1 MSYQLKKV
9 FAGALASLAG
19 LLVAGGLALA
29 QNRTITGT
37 VTDDLGEPLIGA
49 SVTVEG
55 DATVGAITD
64 LDGHYSIAVPASAQS
79 LRFSYI
85 GQEDAVEVIGDRTVI
100 NVSLASANIALT
112 ATVVTAMGIR
122 KEEKSLSY
130 NVQQAKIET
139 VSPVGSFV
147 NGLNGKVA
155 GVSISQSSTG
165 VGGSSRIVM
174 RGSKSISNNN
184 NALYVIDGI
193 PMQSLRGTQPE
204 GVYAGAGQTGD
215 VLGSLNQD
223 DIESISVLSG
233 PSAAALYGANAANGV
248 IIITTKKGQ
257 KDHLDIDYSNSTT
270 FSRAYVMPQFQ
281 NTYGPSS
288 LGSYYSWGAKLD
300 TPSTYNP
307 RDYFQTGVNE
317 VNSLALSTGT
327 DRSQTYVSAAV
338 ANARGI
344 VHNNNV
350 NRYNLSFRNTTD
362 LVKDLLSMDVNITYG
377 HVFEQNMIAQG
388 EYGNPIVPVY
398 LFPAGDDWSKVE
410 VYERYD
416 TGRGLKTQY
425 WPYDFEHSMQN
436 PYWITEH
443 QKWQNNKNRLMGSAQ
458 LSYKPFKW
466 LTLSTRAKY
475 DRTDE
480 VQEQKFDAGTNTLF
494 TEGSKHGKYGRNNQ
508 YTEQKFGEVLATFN
522 KYFGDNVVSVS
533 GVVGANIDDVTFRLD
548 NINGPLLTVN
558 NKFDLNNI
566 NHTSSN
572 TNMVTDGYRYQNQSV
587 FANAQVGWR
596 SRVYLDMTYRADW
609 NSTLWTAGAITYPTV
624 GLSGIIT
631 ELVPALKSS
640 FFPYWKVRAS
650 YSEVGNSPDPALY
663 LLDPTADQNN
673 GNITRNTRRRN
684 TSLQPER
691 TKSFELGTNIHFFD
705 SRLQLDAT
713 YYKASTFNQFY
724 NPRLSSTSTNSNI
737 YLNGGQVDNQGVE
750 MSLRFDDH
758 VGKFNYGT
766 YFTWTWNQNKIVDLH
781 FTDPETG
788 EVYDGNGLPMG
799 GFGGLNTFLYEG
811 GTLGDVYVTTI
822 ATDEHGYYKTTS
834 AGMIMADY
842 DEKDMIY
849 AGSTDAKHRLS
860 WGGHLG
866 YGGLTASFLF
876 TARLGGIAISK
887 TQAILDYYGV
897 SQDTADARDRGY
909 FDINGM
915 RTYDVQGWYQTL
927 GVREGV
933 MSQYVYDATNVRL
946 AEVSLG
952 YDFPVAK
959 WNSWVKGLNVSLVGN
974 NLAMIYLKA
983 PFDPEMTSNVGT
995 YNQGVDY
1002 FMQPSTRSL
1011 GFSVKVKFGGSTAS
1025 KSTASASRDTY
1036 YAPSLPARKAEPQVV
1051 EKIVEKVV
1059 EKEVI
1064 KEVPVEVVK
1073 EVVKEVPAS
1082 GASSFSSY
1090 ADDLFFVIGKA
1101 EIRPEEAFKLG
1112 RICQILKENPEAR
1125 ISITGHADSGTGNAQ
1140 INQELSE
1147 QRAAHVRD
1155 MLVEAGIAQSRI
1167 SIDAAGT
1174 DRDANGTPESNRVAV
1189 CIVK

>member
-1 MSYQLKKV
+1 MSFQLKKV
-9 FAGALASLAG
+9 LTRTLAVLSG
-19 LLVAGGLALA
+19 LFIAGGLALA

-37 VTDDLGEPLIGA
+37 VTDDFGEPLIGA
-49 SVTVEG
+49 SVVVEG
-55 DATVGAITD
+55 DTSVGAITD
-64 LDGHYSIAVPASAQS
+64 LDGRYSITVPASAEA

-85 GQEDAVEVIGDRTVI
+85 GQKDAVEQIGGRSVIDVT
-100 NVSLASANIALT
+100 LASDNIALN

-130 NVQQAKIET
+130 NVQQAKVET

-165 VGGSSRIVM
+165 AGGASRIVM

-193 PMQSLRGTQPE
+193 PMQSLRGSQPE

-248 IIITTKKGQ
+248 IIITTKKGG
-257 KDHLDIDYSNSTT
+257 KDRLDIDYSNSTT
-270 FSRAYVMPQFQ
+270 LSRAYVMPQFQ

-288 LGSYYSWGAKLD
+288 PGSYYSWGAKLD

-307 RDYFQTGVNE
+307 RDFFQTGVNE
-317 VNSLALSTGT
+317 VNSIALSTGT

-350 NRYNLSFRNTTD
+350 DRYNLSFRNTTD
-362 LVKDLLSMDVNITYG
+362 LVKDILTLDVNMTYG
-377 HVFEQNMIAQG
+377 RVDEQNMIAQG

-398 LFPAGDDWSKVE
+398 LFPAGDDFSKVG

-416 TGRGLKTQY
+416 AGRNIKTQY

-443 QKWQNNKNRLMGSAQ
+443 QKWQNQKNRMMGSGQ
-458 LSYKPFKW
+458 LSYKPLKW
-466 LTLSTRAKY
+466 LTLSARAKY

-480 VQEQKFDAGTNTLF
+480 VQERKFDASTNTLF
-494 TEGSKHGKYGRNNQ
+494 TEGSKHGFYGRVNQ

-522 KYFGDNVVSVS
+522 KYFGDNVVNLS
-533 GVVGANIDDVTFRLD
+533 GVVGANIDDITFRSD
-548 NINGPLLTVN
+548 NTSGPLKTVN
-558 NKFDLNNI
+558 NKFDLSNI
-566 NHTSSN
+566 DQNSSHTLLSSR
-572 TNMVTDGYRYQNQSV
+572 GYRYQNQSV
-587 FANAQVGWR
+587 FANAQLGYR
-596 SRVYLDMTYRADW
+596 SKVYLDMTYRVDW
-609 NSTLWTAGAITYPTV
+609 NSALYTAGGITYPTI
-624 GLSGIIT
+624 GLSGIVT
-631 ELVPALKSS
+631 ELLPFLKSS
-640 FFPYWKVRAS
+640 FFPYWKIRGS
-650 YSEVGNSPDPALY
+650 YSEVGNAPDPSLF
-663 LLDPTADQNN
+663 LLDPRHEQVS
-673 GNITRNTRRRN
+673 GNVATSARRRN
-684 TSLQPER
+684 TELVPER
-691 TKSFELGTNIHFFD
+691 TKSWELGTNIHFFD
-705 SRLQLDAT
+705 SKLQIDAT
-713 YYKASTFNQFY
+713 YYYAKTFNQFY
-724 NPRLSSTSTNSNI
+724 DPRISTTSLSTDM
-737 YLNGGQVDNQGVE
+737 YLNGGRVDNTGVE
-750 MSLRFDDH
+750 MALRFDDSR
-758 VGKFNYGT
+758 GKWNYGT
-766 YFTWTWNQNKIVDLH
+766 YLTWTWNKNKIVDLQ
-781 FTDPETG
+781 FRDPVSGTMR
-788 EVYDGNGLPMG
+788 DGNGLPMG
-799 GFGGLNTFLYEG
+799 GFGGVNNFLYEG

-822 ATDEHGYYKTTS
+822 ATDEHGFYKLN
-834 AGMIMADY
+834 ADGMIIADY

-866 YGGLTASFLF
+866 WNGLTLNWLF

-897 SQDTADARDRGY
+897 SQDTADAREKG
-909 FDINGM
+909 FFEFNGM
-915 RTYDVQGWYQTL
+915 KTSDVQGYYQTL
-927 GVREGV
+927 GIRDGI
-933 MSQYVYDATNVRL
+933 MSQYVYSATNARL
-946 AEVSLG
+946 AEVSLN
-952 YDFPVAK
+952 YDLPVKKLGA
-959 WNSWVKGLNVSLVGN
+959 WVKGITLSVVGN
-974 NLAMIYLKA
+974 NLAMLYLKA

-1011 GFSVKVKFGGSTAS
+1011 GFAVKLRFGGSTAA
-1025 KSTASASRDTY
+1025 KAAPASAPVY
-1036 YAPSLPARKAEPQVV
+1036 IPSEPKVV

-1059 EKEVI
+1059 EKEV
-1064 KEVPVEVVK
+1064 VK
-1073 EVVKEVPAS
+1073 EVVKEVKVPV
-1082 GASSFSSY
+1082 GTVDSY
-1090 ADDLFFVIGKA
+1090 NDDLYFVIGKA

-1112 RICQILKENPEAR
+1112 RICQVLAENPDAK
-1125 ISITGHADSGTGNAQ
+1125 ITVTGYADSGTGTDE
-1140 INQELSE
+1140 INEELSQ
-1147 QRAAHVRD
+1147 QRAAKVVD
-1155 MLVEAGIAQSRI
+1155 MLVKAGIARDRI
-1167 SIDAAGT
+1167 SWSSVAG
-1174 DRDANGTPESNRVAV
+1174 DRDASLSPESNRVAV

>member
-64 LDGHYSIAVPASAQS
+64 LDGNYSITVPASAQA

-85 GQEDAVEVIGDRTVI
+85 GQEDAVEAIAGRTVI

-112 ATVVTAMGIR
+112 ATVVTAMGIK

-130 NVQQAKIET
+130 NVQQAKLES

-193 PMQSLRGTQPE
+193 PMQSLRGEQPT
-204 GVYAGAGQTGD
+204 GSYAGAGQTGD
-215 VLGSLNQD
+215 VLGSINQD

-248 IIITTKKGQ
+248 IIITTKKGA
-257 KDHLDIDYSNSTT
+257 KDKLDIDYSNSTT
-270 FSRAYVMPQFQ
+270 FSRAYITPEFQ

-288 LGSYYSWGAKLD
+288 AGSYYSWGAKLAQ
-300 TPSTYNP
+300 PSSYSPLN
-307 RDYFQTGVNE
+307 YFQTGINE
-317 VNSLALSTGT
+317 VNSLSLSTGN
-327 DRSQTYVSAAV
+327 DRSQTFVSAAV

-350 NRYNLSFRNTTD
+350 DRFNLSVRNTTD
-362 LVKDLLSMDVNITYG
+362 LVKDLLSMDINITYG
-377 HVFEQNMIAQG
+377 RVNEQNMIAQG

-416 TGRGLKTQY
+416 AGRNFKTQY

-443 QKWQNNKNRLMGSAQ
+443 QKWQNQKDRVMGSLQ

-466 LTLSTRAKY
+466 LTLSARGKF

-480 VQEQKFDAGTNTLF
+480 LQEKKFDAGTNTLF
-494 TEGSKHGKYGRNNQ
+494 TEGSKHGLYGQNKQ

-522 KYFGDNVVSVS
+522 KYFGDNVLSLS
-533 GVVGANIDDVTFRLD
+533 GVVGANIDDITFRSD
-548 NINGPLLTVN
+548 YVNGPLSQAN
-558 NKFDLNNI
+558 NLFILNNI
-566 NHTSSN
+566 NTSSSH
-572 TNMVTDGYRYQNQSV
+572 TTLLSDGYRYQNQSV
-587 FANAQVGWR
+587 FANAQLGWR
-596 SRVYLDMTYRADW
+596 SRVYLDMTFRADW
-609 NSTLWTAGAITYPTV
+609 NSSLWTAGAITYPTI

-631 ELVPALKSS
+631 ELLPGLKSS

-650 YSEVGNSPDPALY
+650 YSEVGNSPDAALY
-663 LLDPTADQNN
+663 LLDPTADLTN
-673 GNITRNTRRRN
+673 GKVNRNTRRRN
-684 TSLQPER
+684 LSLQPER
-691 TKSFELGTNIHFFD
+691 TKSWEVGTNIHFFD
-705 SRLQLDAT
+705 SRVQLDAT

-737 YLNGGQVDNQGVE
+737 YLNGGQVDNWGVE
-750 MSLRFDDH
+750 MALRLDDH

-766 YFTWTWNQNKIVDLH
+766 YVTWTWNQNKIVDLH

-799 GFGGLNTFLYEG
+799 GFGGVNTFLYEG

-822 ATDEHGYYKTTS
+822 KTDEHGYYDLD
-834 AGMIMADY
+834 ANGMIQANY
-842 DEKDMIY
+842 NEKDMIY
-849 AGSTDAKHRLS
+849 AGTTDAKHRLS

-866 YGGLTASFLF
+866 YGGLTASWLF

-887 TQAILDYYGV
+887 TQAVLDYYGV
-897 SQDTADARDRGY
+897 SQDSADAREVGY
-909 FDINGM
+909 FEFNGM
-915 RTYDVQGWYQTL
+915 KTYDVQGYFQTI
-927 GVREGV
+927 GRGSGV

-952 YDFPVAK
+952 YDFPVSK
-959 WNSWVKGLNVSLVGN
+959 WNCSWLKGLNLSVVGN
-974 NLAMIYLKA
+974 NLAMIFLKA

-1011 GFSVKVKFGGSTAS
+1011 GFSLKVKFGGA
-1025 KSTASASRDTY
+1025 
-1036 YAPSLPARKAEPQVV
+1036 
-1051 EKIVEKVV
+1051 
-1059 EKEVI
+1059 
-1064 KEVPVEVVK
+1064 
-1073 EVVKEVPAS
+1073 
-1082 GASSFSSY
+1082 
-1090 ADDLFFVIGKA
+1090 
-1101 EIRPEEAFKLG
+1101 
-1112 RICQILKENPEAR
+1112 
-1125 ISITGHADSGTGNAQ
+1125 TGN
-1140 INQELSE
+1140 N
-1147 QRAAHVRD
+1147 
-1155 MLVEAGIAQSRI
+1155 
-1167 SIDAAGT
+1167 
-1174 DRDANGTPESNRVAV
+1174 
-1189 CIVK
+1189 VK

>member
-1 MSYQLKKV
+1 MRYQLKK
-9 FAGALASLAG
+9 ALAVVLAAATG
-19 LLVAGGLALA
+19 LFVSGSVALG
-29 QNRTITGT
+29 QNRTIQGT
-37 VTDDLGEPLIGA
+37 VTDEFGEPLIGA

-55 DATVGAITD
+55 ITPTIGIMTD
-64 LDGHYSIAVPASAQS
+64 LDGHYELAVPAEAAV
-79 LRFSYI
+79 LRYSFI
-85 GQEDAVEVIGDRTVI
+85 GMQDALETIGSRNVI
-100 NVSLASANIALT
+100 NVTLTEANNVLN
-112 ATVVTAMGIR
+112 ATVVTAMGIK

-130 NVQQAKIET
+130 NVQQAKLES

-147 NGLNGKVA
+147 NSLNGKVA

-184 NALYVIDGI
+184 NALYVIDGV

-215 VLGSLNQD
+215 VLGSINQD

-233 PSAAALYGANAANGV
+233 PSAAALYGASAANGV
-248 IIITTKKGQ
+248 IIITTKKGD
-257 KDHLDIDYSNSTT
+257 KDKLEVNYSNNTS
-270 FSRAYVMPQFQ
+270 FSSAYVMPQFQ
-281 NTYGPSS
+281 NTYGATAP
-288 LGSYYSWGAKLD
+288 GSYYSWGAKLA

-307 RDYFQTGVNE
+307 RNFFQTGVNE
-317 VNSLALSTGT
+317 VNSVSVSSGNE
-327 DRSQTYVSAAV
+327 RSQTYVSASV
-338 ANARGI
+338 AHARGI

-350 NRYNLSFRNTTD
+350 DRQNISFRNTTD
-362 LVKDLLSMDVNITYG
+362 LLKDILSMDINVTYG
-377 HVFEQNMIAQG
+377 HVAEQNMIAQG
-388 EYGNPIVPVY
+388 EYGNPVVPVY
-398 LFPAGDDWSKVE
+398 LFPVSEDWSKVQI
-410 VYERYD
+410 YERYN

-466 LTLSTRAKY
+466 LTLSARAKY

-522 KYFGDNVVSVS
+522 KYWGDNLFNLS
-533 GVVGANIDDVTFRLD
+533 GVVGANIDDVTFRTD

-566 NHTSSN
+566 DRNSAN
-572 TNMVTDGYRYQNQSV
+572 TVLLTDGYRYQNQSV
-587 FANAQVGWR
+587 FANAQLGWR
-596 SRVYLDMTYRADW
+596 SRVYLDATFRADW
-609 NSTLWTAGAITYPTV
+609 NSTLWTAGAITYPTI

-631 ELVPALKSS
+631 ELIPGLKSKA
-640 FFPYWKVRAS
+640 FPYWKVRAS

-663 LLDPTADQNN
+663 LLDPRAVQNN
-673 GNITRNTRRRN
+673 GAVTRNTRRRN
-684 TSLQPER
+684 TELQPER

-705 SRLQLDAT
+705 SKLQIDAT
-713 YYKASTFNQFY
+713 YYKASTLNQFY
-724 NPRLSSTSTNSNI
+724 NPRLSSTSTTSNI
-737 YLNGGQVDNQGVE
+737 YLNGGRVDNQGVE
-750 MSLRFDDH
+750 MSLRFNDN

-766 YFTWTWNQNKIVDLH
+766 YLTWTWNENKIVDLH

-788 EVYDGNGLPMG
+788 EVHDGNGLPMG

-811 GTLGDVYVTTI
+811 GSLGDVYVTTL
-822 ATDEHGYYKTTS
+822 ATDEHGYYKLNS
-834 AGMIMADY
+834 AGMVLADY

-860 WGGHLG
+860 WGGHIG
-866 YGGLTASFLF
+866 YAGFTASFLF

-887 TQAILDYYGV
+887 TQAILDYYGI
-897 SQDTADARDRGY
+897 SQDTADAREKGY
-909 FDINGM
+909 LEFNGM
-915 RTYDVQGWYQTL
+915 RSYDIQGYYQTL
-927 GVREGV
+927 GVRDGV

-959 WNSWVKGLNVSLVGN
+959 WGAPWLKGLNVSLVGN
-974 NLAMIYLKA
+974 NLAMLFLKA

-1011 GFSVKVKFGGSTAS
+1011 GFSVKVKFG
-1025 KSTASASRDTY
+1025 
-1036 YAPSLPARKAEPQVV
+1036 
-1051 EKIVEKVV
+1051 
-1059 EKEVI
+1059 
-1064 KEVPVEVVK
+1064 
-1073 EVVKEVPAS
+1073 
-1082 GASSFSSY
+1082 
-1090 ADDLFFVIGKA
+1090 
-1101 EIRPEEAFKLG
+1101 
-1112 RICQILKENPEAR
+1112 
-1125 ISITGHADSGTGNAQ
+1125 
-1140 INQELSE
+1140 
-1147 QRAAHVRD
+1147 HV
-1155 MLVEAGIAQSRI
+1155 
-1167 SIDAAGT
+1167 
-1174 DRDANGTPESNRVAV
+1174 SNN
-1189 CIVK
+1189 K